1 MAKQNKQTKNKKGAP
16 RKKQLKS
23 NFPTKKEEIV
33 AKDGVIV
40 YEEGIT
46 VGQLADK
53 IGQTPANVI
62 KVLFLLGTM
71 VTINSSLNDE
81 QVELICL
88 EYGFEVEKHVEV
100 SEVNFEEID
109 IQDDEK
115 DLQPRCPV
123 VTIMGHVDHG
133 KTTLLDTIRKSA
145 VVEGEFG
152 GITQHIGAYQVEVNG
167 KKVTFL
173 DTPGHEAFTAM
184 RARGA
189 QVTDIVIIVVAADDG
204 VMPQTKEAI
213 DHAKAAGVPIVVA
226 INKID
231 KEGADPERIKGE
243 MAEHGL
249 LPEDWVGDTVYCE
262 ISAKK
267 RIGIEELLETLTVVA
282 ELADL
287 KANPNRY
294 AYGSVVEGKLDKG
307 RGPVATLL
315 VENGTLR
322 AGDPI
327 VVGTSF
333 GRVRQMLD
341 DRGKIIKEALPA
353 TPVEITCLNDVPVA
367 GDKFMAFENEKQARS
382 VCETRLKAK
391 QDKERSSG
399 AALSLDDL

>member
-204 VMPQTKEAI
+204 VMPQTRQLIMQKQQVYQLSLRLI
-213 DHAKAAGVPIVVA
+213 KLIKKVPILKESKEKWLSMVCFL
-226 INKID
+226 KI
-231 KEGADPERIKGE
+231 G
-243 MAEHGL
+243 
-249 LPEDWVGDTVYCE
+249 
-262 ISAKK
+262 
-267 RIGIEELLETLTVVA
+267 
-282 ELADL
+282 
-287 KANPNRY
+287 
-294 AYGSVVEGKLDKG
+294 
-307 RGPVATLL
+307 
-315 VENGTLR
+315 
-322 AGDPI
+322 
-327 VVGTSF
+327 
-333 GRVRQMLD
+333 
-341 DRGKIIKEALPA
+341 
-353 TPVEITCLNDVPVA
+353 VEIQYTV
-367 GDKFMAFENEKQARS
+367 KFL
-382 VCETRLKAK
+382 LK
-391 QDKERSSG
+391 KE
-399 AALSLDDL
+399 LELKNC